1 MHLLNPILALIFALY
16 FGYGALGIIS
26 NILPLNVLDEILAR
40 KLAASDAVVTEEGS
54 IYKESLKKP
63 SNDTFEEKN
72 DAHEAHSGVC
82 LLVCDQS
89 TVSSRSFAIDKH
101 MTDVCYSTTG
111 CKRGKAYDIVTT
123 TARQSFV
130 GKMAIIVQGANSQG
144 YFAAIMDNI
153 GATLLVVVIFGSS
166 LVGRWFLPSPGGRYA
181 RRFQQTYQS
190 RRGR

>member
-1 MHLLNPILALIFALY
+1 MHLLSPILALIFTLY

-26 NILPLNVLDEILAR
+26 NILPLNALDETLAR
-40 KLAASDAVVTEEGS
+40 KLAPSDAVVTEEGS
-54 IYKESLKKP
+54 GSLTKP

-72 DAHEAHSGVC
+72 DAHEAHFCVC
-82 LLVCDQS
+82 LLVCGQS
-89 TVSSRSFAIDKH
+89 TVSSSSFAIDKH

-144 YFAAIMDNI
+144 HFIAIMDNI

>member
-1 MHLLNPILALIFALY
+1 MIRTRPW
-16 FGYGALGIIS
+16 
-26 NILPLNVLDEILAR
+26 P
-40 KLAASDAVVTEEGS
+40 
-54 IYKESLKKP
+54 IYKESLTKP

-72 DAHEAHSGVC
+72 DVHEAHFS
-82 LLVCDQS
+82 S
-89 TVSSRSFAIDKH
+89 TVCSSSFAIDKH

-144 YFAAIMDNI
+144 HFIAILDNI

-166 LVGRWFLPSPGGRYA
+166 LVGRWFLPPPGGRYA